1 MPGRFP
7 LPVSPSIPS
16 LMLSTE
22 ALRGLIRAHL
32 SDVIALRHDL
42 HAHPELA
49 YQEKR
54 TSQVVSAQLTALGV
68 AHVGGMAGGTGIVAF
83 IPATGTGG
91 AGKPAVAF
99 RADMDA
105 LPIEE
110 NTGKAYASTRPG
122 VMHACGHD
130 GHTANLVGLARVLM
144 QMPERPNP
152 VTLVFQPAEEG
163 GAGGKRMCEDG
174 ALDGSRIGPKVDR
187 IFGLHGWPQ
196 VPVGVVSSKPGPML
210 AATDNFTVR
219 VVGEQAHAAYP
230 QYSKDPIVAAAQVV
244 TALQTICSRN
254 VRPQDSIVVTV
265 AMISGGVAHNVIPR
279 HVEFVGTMRT
289 LRAETRTLGK
299 RRFYEIVEGVSAAMG
314 CRAEIRWDEGYPVT
328 NNHPGATER
337 FFRAA
342 EPLGPGRVETLP
354 DASLGGEDFS
364 YYGQHVPACFFAL
377 GVRPAGADHYP
388 SLHQPEYDFNDD
400 ALATG
405 MEVMARLALQE

>member
-1 MPGRFP
+1 M
-7 LPVSPSIPS
+7 I
-16 LMLSTE
+16 STP
-22 ALRGLIRAHL
+22 ALRSLITSELDA
-32 SDVIALRHDL
+32 VVALRRDL

-54 TSQVVSAQLTALGV
+54 TSQVVSSELTKLGI
-68 AHVGGMAGGTGIVAF
+68 AHVAGLAARNGTGGTGIVAF
-83 IPATGTGG
+83 IPPTAD
-91 AGKPAVAF
+91 ANSARPSVAF

-110 NTGKAYASTRPG
+110 NTGKPYSSTVPG

-130 GHTANLVGLARVLM
+130 GHTANLVGLARVLCKL
-144 QMPERPNP
+144 PVRPNP
-152 VTLVFQPAEEG
+152 VTLIFQPAEEG

-174 ALDGSRIGPKVDR
+174 ALDGSRIGTRVDR

-196 VPVGVVSSKPGPML
+196 ITLGVVASKPGPML

-219 VVGEQAHAAYP
+219 IVGEQSHAAYP
-230 QYSKDPIVAAAQVV
+230 QLGRDPVVASAQIVS
-244 TALQTICSRN
+244 ALQTICSRN
-254 VRPQDSIVVTV
+254 VKPQDSIVVTV
-265 AMISGGVAHNVIPR
+265 AMINGGLAHNIIPR

-289 LRAETRTLGK
+289 LKPETRVLGK
-299 RRFYEIVEGVSAAMG
+299 KRFYEIVQGVAAAMD
-314 CRAEIRWDEGYPVT
+314 CHAEIRWDEGYPVT
-328 NNHPGATER
+328 HNDPGATER
-337 FFRAA
+337 FFAVARGALGAA
-342 EPLGPGRVETLP
+342 RVEQLP

-377 GVRPAGADHYP
+377 GVKPEGAAGSP

-405 MEVMARLALQE
+405 IEVMACLAVQE